1 MQVSRSN
8 LMKALWTLLPASLI
22 PSTGFAMG
30 HGPMLSIEHFNA
42 QPQTVWL
49 KIRTNAK
56 AEIESSGKI
65 AQFEMGGGKQIQ
77 ILKTRPSANG
87 SEPVIEVPWP
97 AGHTLAFVEGHAPTS
112 GKLVAGLKYRGL
124 YLMKSP
130 EAVQLQKDARNFV
143 WPVSMED
150 ANAERTSSAVER
162 GTTPSQPLPPWQ
174 PRAVSKAEALQP
186 DLGRIT
192 QTLDILS
199 GERSFMLEGK
209 EVRITE
215 RGGTENRVL
224 TQKFVMQTL
233 QDLGIEARLVPYKY
247 SGYTGANVEGTLWG
261 ADRTR
266 FIIVSGH
273 MDSVRNRGVDDDGSG
288 TAGMLEAA
296 RLLASK
302 GTLPVSI
309 RFVGFDQEELGLIG
323 SRAYVNQLNAAE
335 RILGV
340 VQADM
345 IGYDGNSDMTY
356 HAMDCDR
363 PDSKPLTRVIDEL
376 NVNLSLGMKKV
387 SACTNRSDHASFWN
401 KNIPALIL
409 SENFFGGDSN
419 PCYHQKCDT
428 MENINKEYLLRLATL
443 QVNTA
448 LSLALSAN

>member
-49 KIRTNAK
+49 KVQTNSRTGIQA
-56 AEIESSGKI
+56 AGKI

-77 ILKTRPSANG
+77 ILKTRPESTS

-150 ANAERTSSAVER
+150 AIADNSSSALER

-186 DLGRIT
+186 DLERIIRN
-192 QTLDILS
+192 LDILS
-199 GERSFMLEGK
+199 GERTFMLDGN

-233 QDLGIEARLVPYKY
+233 QDLGVEASP
-247 SGYTGANVEGTLWG
+247 
-261 ADRTR
+261 
-266 FIIVSGH
+266 
-273 MDSVRNRGVDDDGSG
+273 
-288 TAGMLEAA
+288 
-296 RLLASK
+296 AS
-302 GTLPVSI
+302 LQI
-309 RFVGFDQEELGLIG
+309 F
-323 SRAYVNQLNAAE
+323 
-335 RILGV
+335 RI
-340 VQADM
+340 
-345 IGYDGNSDMTY
+345 
-356 HAMDCDR
+356 HR
-363 PDSKPLTRVIDEL
+363 R
-376 NVNLSLGMKKV
+376 
-387 SACTNRSDHASFWN
+387 
-401 KNIPALIL
+401 
-409 SENFFGGDSN
+409 
-419 PCYHQKCDT
+419 KC
-428 MENINKEYLLRLATL
+428 
-443 QVNTA
+443 
-448 LSLALSAN
+448 